1 MNFLRRNKTMKPKVK
16 VVSQEKTKN
25 PAVTYKMEE
34 LIPQVSASLIPSIEL
49 RDILNK
55 IIDKLNKI

>member
-1 MNFLRRNKTMKPKVK
+1 MNFLRRNKTMSPKVK
-16 VVSQEKTKN
+16 VVSQEKTEK

>member
-1 MNFLRRNKTMKPKVK
+1 MSPKVK

>member
-16 VVSQEKTKN
+16 AVSQEKSEK
-25 PAVTYKMEE
+25 PVVIYKMEE

>member
-1 MNFLRRNKTMKPKVK
+1 MKPKVK
-16 VVSQEKTKN
+16 AVSQEKSEK
-25 PAVTYKMEE
+25 PVVIYKMEE

>member
-1 MNFLRRNKTMKPKVK
+1 MSPKVK
-16 VVSQEKTKN
+16 VVSQEKTKK

>member
-1 MNFLRRNKTMKPKVK
+1 MNFLRRNKTMSPKVK
-16 VVSQEKTKN
+16 VVSQEKTKK

>member
-1 MNFLRRNKTMKPKVK
+1 MLKNRPKVK
-16 VVSQEKTKN
+16 PEGTTEK